1 MVVVREKNMQN
12 SQDRHNTNLLQ
23 SSIYK
28 QKSHKRHLKRLHAS
42 KQQCDEPRINGD
54 IESTNTSK
62 MQLQQQLSQQ
72 QQELLQQL
80 QLLHHQYLMHH
91 GINLQQQFLGHKQK
105 SQQLNGDLFQ
115 VDNALS
121 LIKIG
126 ALDGLGNNCIENTS
140 LHDLIYLNDNQINA
154 KVDFNGTNMSKVEP
168 IDEDQDY
175 HDVETRSEAAINYK
189 DDDGSIENGNIDD
202 TDKEAIDSKPIILGS
217 LNSISTNVDSGDA
230 ANANVNVGKKRRDS
244 NDDICATGENDT
256 NLNETDAN
264 DRDDSDSKL
273 APATTSAQN
282 VAENE
287 NNNDTNNNSSNHNNN
302 VSGSNNS
309 HNNSEV
315 IKTEDCTTIADSI
328 LGLGNS
334 NGFSMNYNDM
344 DDGNVDKSPV
354 LSASSMSPVSVT
366 EHPLYGNG
374 ICKWPGCEA
383 IFDEQQSFVKHLNG
397 EHNLDDR
404 SIAQARVQMQ
414 VVSQLELQLQKER
427 DRLQAMMHHL
437 YLSKQHLD
445 STRQP
450 QDNGVGDL
458 ASLSNTLQPPSQQHD
473 SPNNANNENC
483 IFDQL
488 DASQMSRHHHHHHHH
503 HHQNSTS
510 NREFSSRKMSMS
522 PYLSPT
528 SKLTSS
534 LSHSPGILGTNIPLR
549 RQMSNK
555 SSLSLAG
562 LPYML
567 ERAGLDVQQEIQR
580 NREFYK
586 NADVRP
592 PFTYASLIR
601 QSIIE
606 SPDKQLTLNEIY
618 NWFQNTFC
626 YFRRNAATWKNAI
639 RTNLSLHKCFVR
651 YEDDFG
657 SFWMVD
663 DNEFVKRRHLSR
675 GRPRKYDPSTAED
688 HSSAQ
693 SQSQQSPNQSSSN
706 PNQQQQ
712 QQQQQQ
718 QHHQQQQQQQQQQHH
733 TKVPSGSHGASSSSA
748 SSKYNDHSNAMQQ
761 NATHLMQNVTTNL
774 GQPSNGINH
783 HYFSSPVPPTQLP
796 NPSSALYPKDA
807 FQTNLQNFW
816 PCPPR
821 LLDETFLA
829 NHHQHLRSDKMRCH
843 SASPRRSP
851 IPHLNRFDFISTLNG
866 AIASSGVKME
876 SLPMGS
882 MDMNEHPFS
891 PQLTPQQYEQ
901 QMHKHQQI
909 ISNLFKRDAN

>member
-562 LPYML
+562 GAFGLPYML

-626 YFRRNAATWKNAI
+626 YFRRNAATWKNAV
-639 RTNLSLHKCFVR
+639 RHNLSLHKCFMRV
-651 YEDDFG
+651 ENVKG
-657 SFWMVD
+657 AVWTVD
-663 DNEFVKRRHLSR
+663 EIEFYKRRPQR
-675 GRPRKYDPSTAED
+675 CAG
-688 HSSAQ
+688 
-693 SQSQQSPNQSSSN
+693 
-706 PNQQQQ
+706 
-712 QQQQQQ
+712 
-718 QHHQQQQQQQQQQHH
+718 
-733 TKVPSGSHGASSSSA
+733 GASSSSSSANSQSVGSHSNQMNNVGGGSGGGGGGGSSNSTLNA
-748 SSKYNDHSNAMQQ
+748 SSSANLMVQNFQRPIDSSTNFGKVPISAAAAAAFQSNQKVST
-761 NATHLMQNVTTNL
+761 NAALSSAVAAAAALHLKTT
-774 GQPSNGINH
+774 GGYQR
-783 HYFSSPVPPTQLP
+783 LP

>member
-1 MVVVREKNMQN
+1 MQN
-12 SQDRHNTNLLQ
+12 SQERRNTNQLLQ

-54 IESTNTSK
+54 IDPSNTSK

-154 KVDFNGTNMSKVEP
+154 KGDFNGGSMSKIEP

-175 HDVETRSEAAINYK
+175 PDAETTSETAANYK
-189 DDDGSIENGNIDD
+189 DYKDDGGSIENGNIDD
-202 TDKEAIDSKPIILGS
+202 DDDKEAIDSKPILGS
-217 LNSISTNVDSGDA
+217 LNDISTNVDGDKV
-230 ANANVNVGKKRRDS
+230 NANVDKQCRGS
-244 NDDICATGENDT
+244 DDDTCNAGANDT

-264 DRDDSDSKL
+264 DRDDIDRKL
-273 APATTSAQN
+273 APATTSTQN
-282 VAENE
+282 AAEND

-302 VSGSNNS
+302 VSGSS
-309 HNNSEV
+309 ATHNNNEV

-344 DDGNVDKSPV
+344 DDGKSPV
-354 LSASSMSPVSVT
+354 GSVSSLSPISVT

-383 IFDEQQSFVKHLNG
+383 IFDEHQSFVKHLNG

-445 STRQP
+445 LTRQP
-450 QDNGVGDL
+450 HDNGVGDL
-458 ASLSNTLQPPSQQHD
+458 ASISHALHQPSQQHD
-473 SPNNANNENC
+473 SLNNANNENC

-488 DASQMSRHHHHHHHH
+488 DAVQLSR
-503 HHQNSTS
+503 HHQNSSS

-528 SKLTSS
+528 SKLSSS
-534 LSHSPGILGTNIPLR
+534 LSHSPGILGTSIPLR

-663 DNEFVKRRHLSR
+663 DNEFIKRRHLSR
-675 GRPRKYDPSTAED
+675 GRPRKYDPNAVNAVTDSDQQPAP
-688 HSSAQ
+688 SQ
-693 SQSQQSPNQSSSN
+693 SQSQNHHHHHQQSSLNHANTSN
-706 PNQQQQ
+706 ANQQQQ
-712 QQQQQQ
+712 QS
-718 QHHQQQQQQQQQQHH
+718 HQH
-733 TKVPSGSHGASSSSA
+733 TKHTVSGPHGGGGGGGGGGAA
-748 SSKYNDHSNAMQQ
+748 AANAKYNNDHTNAMQP

-821 LLDETFLA
+821 LLDESFLA
-829 NHHQHLRSDKMRCH
+829 SHHQHLRSDKMRCH

-891 PQLTPQQYEQ
+891 PQMTPQQYEQ

-909 ISNLFKRDAN
+909 ISNLFKRDGN

>member
-1 MVVVREKNMQN
+1 MQN
-12 SQDRHNTNLLQ
+12 SQERRNTNQLLQ

-54 IESTNTSK
+54 IDPSNTSK

-154 KVDFNGTNMSKVEP
+154 KGDFNGGSMSKIEP

-175 HDVETRSEAAINYK
+175 PDAETTSETAANYK
-189 DDDGSIENGNIDD
+189 DYKDDGGSIENGNIDD
-202 TDKEAIDSKPIILGS
+202 DDDKEAIDSKPILGS
-217 LNSISTNVDSGDA
+217 LNDISTNVDGDKV
-230 ANANVNVGKKRRDS
+230 NANVDKQCRGS
-244 NDDICATGENDT
+244 DDDTCNAGANDT

-264 DRDDSDSKL
+264 DRDDIDRKL
-273 APATTSAQN
+273 APATTSTQN
-282 VAENE
+282 AAEND

-302 VSGSNNS
+302 VSGSS
-309 HNNSEV
+309 ATHNNNEV

-344 DDGNVDKSPV
+344 DDGKSPV
-354 LSASSMSPVSVT
+354 GSVSSLSPISVT

-383 IFDEQQSFVKHLNG
+383 IFDEHQSFVKHLNG

-445 STRQP
+445 LTRQP
-450 QDNGVGDL
+450 HDNGVGDL
-458 ASLSNTLQPPSQQHD
+458 ASISHALHQPSQQHD
-473 SPNNANNENC
+473 SLNNANNENC

-488 DASQMSRHHHHHHHH
+488 DAVQLSR
-503 HHQNSTS
+503 HHQNSSS

-528 SKLTSS
+528 SKLSSS
-534 LSHSPGILGTNIPLR
+534 LSHSPGILGTSIPLR

-626 YFRRNAATWKNAI
+626 YFRRNAATWKNAV
-639 RTNLSLHKCFVR
+639 RHNLSLHKCFMRV
-651 YEDDFG
+651 ENVKG
-657 SFWMVD
+657 AVWTVD
-663 DNEFVKRRHLSR
+663 EIEFYKRRPQR
-675 GRPRKYDPSTAED
+675 CAG
-688 HSSAQ
+688 
-693 SQSQQSPNQSSSN
+693 
-706 PNQQQQ
+706 
-712 QQQQQQ
+712 
-718 QHHQQQQQQQQQQHH
+718 
-733 TKVPSGSHGASSSSA
+733 GASSSS
-748 SSKYNDHSNAMQQ
+748 SSANSQSVGSHSNQM
-761 NATHLMQNVTTNL
+761 NNGNNGGGSGSSGGGGNGPGGSHSLSVTTAANL
-774 GQPSNGINH
+774 LAQNFQRPIDSNTNFGKVQTISAAAAAAAAFQSNQKASTNAAL
-783 HYFSSPVPPTQLP
+783 SSAVAAAAALHLKTTGGYQRLP

-821 LLDETFLA
+821 LLDESFLA
-829 NHHQHLRSDKMRCH
+829 SHHQHLRSDKMRCH

-891 PQLTPQQYEQ
+891 PQMTPQQYEQ

-909 ISNLFKRDAN
+909 ISNLFKRDGN